1 MQNDKKEQVAERL
14 YLTTPSPL
22 KSMLYRN
29 SQDEFQTLATH
40 WSTSYLP
47 TNEELN
53 RRLDIHSYMDSN
65 NLDITEN
72 NQIWV

>member
-40 WSTSYLP
+40 
-47 TNEELN
+47 
-53 RRLDIHSYMDSN
+53 
-65 NLDITEN
+65 
-72 NQIWV
+72 